1 MVRHAIAA
9 LFFLSTVWA
18 ADPAPSTPRKPVTE
32 TLHGISLTDPYRW
45 LENQNSPE
53 TRAWLNEQIAYTD
66 RYLASLPG
74 RGELRKKLE
83 PLFRIDLMTTPIV
96 GNGRYFFM
104 RRLANENRMSICM
117 REGPNGKIETLVRP
131 GDVSS
136 DESVSTILT
145 QVSDDGKL
153 MLYAVRQGGEDELE
167 LRFFDVDKRQLLPD
181 RLERARYFGFALQ
194 PDGKGL
200 YYSKLL
206 KEGATVTGTKI
217 FYHQTGRPSAQ
228 DQFVFSKGKGLLPTD
243 SVGLSEDGRYLVLF
257 LNYGTSSRTEVRV
270 KDLAKDGPVVDVT
283 HSADAQFRPEIVGDK
298 IYMHTN
304 WKAPNWR
311 VIAVPLSDPKLEN
324 AVDVIAEG
332 KLPLGSFNPAGG
344 RLWASYLENVQTKIY
359 EISPDG
365 KKVSE
370 FPLPGVGS
378 ASVPGGKWKDK
389 EVFFNYTSFTTPGRS
404 YRVDVATGKRD
415 VWFEPKLPINTSN
428 IGVEQVWYHSKDG
441 TRVPM
446 FIVRKKGLK
455 LDGNRPTLLYGYGG
469 FNLSQTPSFSI
480 AALTWADLDG
490 VYAVANLRGGGEFG
504 EAWHKAAM
512 YEKKQNTFDDF
523 IAAAEYLQKNGYTKP
538 ARLAISGGSNGGL
551 LVGAAM
557 TQRPE
562 LFGAVLCSVP
572 LLDMIRYDKFLL
584 GKFWITEYGSADDP
598 EQFKYLLKYSPYH
611 HVEKGVNYPAVMFS
625 TGDSDTRV
633 DPLHARKMTALV
645 QSASASGKPVLLK
658 YDTKAGHS
666 GGKPVDKQID
676 DMVDQQLFLLNAVG
690 AEIR

>member
-1 MVRHAIAA
+1 MVRHAIVAG
-9 LFFLSTVWA
+9 LFLTTLWA
-18 ADPAPSTPRKPVTE
+18 VDHAPNTPRKPVTE
-32 TLHGISLTDPYRW
+32 TLHGVSLTDPYRW

-53 TRAWLNEQIAYTD
+53 TRAWINEQIAYTD
-66 RYLASLPG
+66 KYLAALPG
-74 RGELRKKLE
+74 RAELRKKLE
-83 PLFRIDLMTTPIV
+83 PLYRIDLMTPPIV

-104 RRLANENRMSICM
+104 RRLADENRLSICM
-117 REGPNGKIETLVRP
+117 RQGPNGKIETLVRP
-131 GDVSS
+131 EDVSK
-136 DESVSTILT
+136 DPSVSAILT

-167 LRFFDVDKRQLLPD
+167 LRFFDVDKRQLLSD
-181 RLERARYFGFALQ
+181 RLERARYFGFALR

-206 KEGATVTGTKI
+206 KQGSTVTGTKI
-217 FYHQTGRPSAQ
+217 FYHPVGGSAAQ
-228 DQFVFSKGKGLLPTD
+228 DQFVFSKGTGLLPTD
-243 SVGLSEDGRYLVLF
+243 SVGISEDGRYLVLF

-270 KDLAKDGPVVDVT
+270 KDLVKDGPVIDVT
-283 HSADAQFRPEIVGDK
+283 KSTDAQFRPEIVGDK

-324 AVDVIAEG
+324 AVDVIAERT
-332 KLPLGSFNPAGG
+332 LPLNGFNPAGG
-344 RLWASYLENVQTKIY
+344 RLWASYLENVQTRIY

-365 KKVSE
+365 KKVSD
-370 FPLPGVGS
+370 FPLPGVGT
-378 ASVPGGKWKDK
+378 ATVPGGRWKDK
-389 EVFFNYTSFTTPGRS
+389 EVFFNFTSFTTPGRS

-415 VWFEPKLPINTSN
+415 VWFEAKLPVDTSN

-455 LDGNRPTLLYGYGG
+455 LDGNRPTLLSGYGG
-469 FNLSQTPSFSI
+469 FNLPQTPAFSI
-480 AALTWADLDG
+480 SAVIWADLDG

-523 IAAAEYLQKNGYTKP
+523 IAAAEYLEKNGYTKP

-572 LLDMIRYDKFLL
+572 LLDMVRYDKFLL
-584 GKFWITEYGSADDP
+584 GKFWVSEYGSADDP

-611 HVEKGVNYPAVMFS
+611 HVKKGVKYPAVMFS

-676 DMVDQQLFLLNAVG
+676 DMVDHQLFLLNAVG
-690 AEIR
+690 AEIK